1 MQRPLWSIF
10 NMFGFASHSNSVT
23 LSVYCEKWSFLE
35 HISNTWISHKVLHT
49 TQRLS
54 IHRTKN
60 HRKYI
65 LQGEMS
71 GLNGGWR
78 ISRRLLYNITSY
90 MWLSVAIRH
99 SIVALLIKLL
109 RQLCLD
115 LQEASSYKTQLNQAF
130 VFSNIEIWP
139 QCTSRVTLFK
149 TPIFKISMFII
160 PAKWYFHPCLG
171 LQQVTC

>member
-1 MQRPLWSIF
+1 
-10 NMFGFASHSNSVT
+10 
-23 LSVYCEKWSFLE
+23 
-35 HISNTWISHKVLHT
+35 
-49 TQRLS
+49 
-54 IHRTKN
+54 
-60 HRKYI
+60 
-65 LQGEMS
+65 
-71 GLNGGWR
+71 
-78 ISRRLLYNITSY
+78 

-149 TPIFKISMFII
+149 TPIFKTPIFKISMFII

-171 LQQVTC
+171 